1 MAAALDVD
9 IAQLE
14 SVRRLLQGAERSIKP
29 TLLQKIGAEL
39 ETTARDRIDSG
50 DRLAPDGTDWPEWSE
65 SYLKTRRGQ
74 HSLLLGEGN
83 LMDSI
88 QSSVDGRGFVEVGSN
103 LIYAATHQFGDDAR
117 NIPAR
122 PFLGISSNDEG
133 LVLEIIESV
142 VKSHTGGA

>member
-29 TLLQKIGAEL
+29 TLLREIGAEL
-39 ETTARDRIDSG
+39 ESSARQRIDSG
-50 DRLAPDGTDWPEWSE
+50 DALAPDGTAWPEWSE
-65 SYLKTRRGQ
+65 SYRTTRRGQ

-103 LIYAATHQFGDDAR
+103 LTYAATHQFGDDSR